1 VVQDRGLAHWS
12 VGARHRGQEIK
23 AAFIH
28 EEQGALLVS
37 GLLF

>member
-1 VVQDRGLAHWS
+1 VVQDRGLAHRS
-12 VGARHRGQEIK
+12 VGARHRGQKIN

-28 EEQGALLVS
+28 EEQGTRLVS